1 MMSVELRLDIS
12 AFIILVGIVLGF
24 LLSYF
29 FIQKSFKHN
38 KANIF
43 LGLLLLTFTL
53 NMLEGWLN
61 YTGLIFRALHLTNF
75 SEPTN
80 FIIAP
85 LLYLFVSRQLAEK
98 PSKNEWIHYIPF
110 VLWLLYCVFFFK
122 QSADFKYN
130 SNIYALGFDLN
141 PLEIDYSKANDNPFG
156 IRSYVNELTILHIT
170 IYSLF
175 LLRKI
180 VRKSK
185 SLGESIFTTSNHTL
199 KSLRS
204 SVFHF
209 IALLVLLIIV
219 KATFKNDFGDYILYI
234 YLSFILLLTMFQV
247 MNSSLYF
254 EESSSFLEFPT
265 LKYQKS
271 SLTKKDKKSIAEKV
285 KMKMEKEYYY
295 KSNLASLSDLAFHIN
310 ESSHH
315 VSQVINE
322 ELKLSFFELLAK
334 YRIEEAKIILASVEG
349 KKLTIEEIAERVGY
363 NSKSAFN
370 TSFKK
375 LTNTTPSSYR
385 KAN

>member
-1 MMSVELRLDIS
+1 MPLELRLNIY
-12 AFIILVGIVLGF
+12 ALIILVGIVLGF

-53 NMLEGWLN
+53 NMVEGWLN
-61 YTGLIFRALHLTNF
+61 YTGLIFKVLHLTNF

-80 FIIAP
+80 FIIVP
-85 LLYLFVSRQLAEK
+85 LLYLFISRQLGEK
-98 PSKNEWIHYIPF
+98 SRKNEWMHYIPF
-110 VLWLLYCVFFFK
+110 ILWLFYCIFFFI

-130 SNIYALGFDLN
+130 SNIFALGFDLEPLKVDYSIADDN
-141 PLEIDYSKANDNPFG
+141 PLG
-156 IRSYVNELTILHIT
+156 IRSYVNELTIIHIG
-170 IYSLF
+170 IYSFFVLK
-175 LLRKI
+175 KI
-180 VRKSK
+180 INKSK
-185 SLGESIFTTSNHTL
+185 SLGESIFTTTNNTL

-209 IALLVLLIIV
+209 ITLLVLLVVV
-219 KATFKNDFGDYILYI
+219 KATFKNDFGDYILYV
-234 YLSFILLLTMFQV
+234 YLTFILLLTMFQI
-247 MNSSLYF
+247 MNASSYF
-254 EESSSFLEFPT
+254 EESSSFLEFPS

-271 SLTKKDKKSIAEKV
+271 SLTKIEKINISVKV
-285 KMKMEKEYYY
+285 KIKMEKEGYY
-295 KSNLASLSDLAFHIN
+295 KSNLASLSDLAFTIN

-322 ELKLSFFELLAK
+322 ELGLSFYELLAK
-334 YRIEEAKIILASVEG
+334 YRIGEAKHILASEEG
-349 KKLTIEEIAERVGY
+349 KKLTIEEIAEQVGY

-375 LTNTTPSSYR
+375 LTNLTPSAYR
-385 KAN
+385 KEN